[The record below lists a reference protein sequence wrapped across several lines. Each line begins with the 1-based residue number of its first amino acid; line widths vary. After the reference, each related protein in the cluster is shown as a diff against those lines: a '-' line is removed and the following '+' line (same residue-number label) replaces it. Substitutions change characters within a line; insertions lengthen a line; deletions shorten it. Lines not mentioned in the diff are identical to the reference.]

1 MSPIR
6 PRCVVATLAILAA
19 AVIAVPAGTSLWPS
33 SVVAA
38 QQSQTAPP
46 QQPPATPQQPPAT
59 PQQQPPVFKTGV
71 KLVRVDATVLGR
83 GDLPVAG
90 LRIGDFDVAE
100 DGVPQK
106 VEQLRFVR
114 LDGNRPLG
122 DEESLTIRSPEHAE
136 AEAARED
143 VRVFVIF
150 LDDYHVDKHPA
161 ITIPIRRALKDFIGR
176 LWPTDLVAI
185 MDPLTPLDALR
196 FTRVKQDLLD
206 VVAKFEGRQGEYF
219 PVRSLLEEAQLR
231 SENPRRMRAQVTFSA
246 LTGLCVKLG
255 GLREGRKTVLFVSQ
269 GPPTN
274 FGFAQGNLRDDM
286 QEVIDAAVR
295 GNVTIDPVDP
305 ESLGM
310 AIREDARSSLFQL
323 AAETGGRAVVNTNA
337 MEIGM
342 AQVLTE
348 TAAYYVLG
356 YTPTRSTDD
365 GKYHK
370 ISVKVRQSGTRVVAR
385 QGYWAPSTK
394 EMEAAAIAAA
404 KTLPPGVASAQV
416 ALQTGEP
423 GRRPVEI
430 WIGLSRGAD
439 GRPRAA
445 VTWDLPQIARPLPIT
460 KLDVEIAPAKAGSP
474 VEPARTVT
482 ALAGEKTE
490 RPVEI
495 FALNPGEYEFRYT
508 ARTADNSVA
517 DRWAQAVAVPDFAG
531 LAVSLATPKF
541 YRSRSLQEFRV
552 LRAARDPVP
561 SVVRQFG
568 RTERVLV
575 DAECYTAAPGD
586 APKLDAHVMTKD
598 GRELTAL
605 PVPDLVN
612 GRARFE
618 LPVGSL
624 GQGTYLLR
632 IRAKL
637 GTTETELL
645 TAFKVVP

>member
-1 MSPIR
+1 MR
-6 PRCVVATLAILAA
+6 PGSVLATLAVLAA
-19 AVIAVPAGTSLWPS
+19 AAVAAAPGGARLWTSTI
-33 SVVAA
+33 VAA
-38 QQSQTAPP
+38 QQVQTAP
-46 QQPPATPQQPPAT
+46 QQPP
-59 PQQQPPVFKTGV
+59 PVFKAGV
-71 KLVRVDATVLGR
+71 KLVRVDVTVLGR
-83 GDLPVAG
+83 GDQLVAG
-90 LRIGDFDVAE
+90 LQTSDFDVSE

-114 LDGNRPLG
+114 LDGKRPQG
-122 DEESLTIRSPEHAE
+122 DEESLEIRSPEHAE

-161 ITIPIRRALKDFIGR
+161 ITIPIRRSLKDFIGR
-176 LWPTDLVAI
+176 LWPTDLVAM

-196 FTRVKQDLLD
+196 FTRVKQELLD
-206 VVAKFEGRQGEYF
+206 AVAKFEGRQGEYY

-231 SENPRRMRAQVTFSA
+231 SENPRRMRAQVTLSA
-246 LTGLCVKLG
+246 LAGLCVKLG
-255 GLREGRKTVLFVSQ
+255 GLREGRKTVIFVSQ
-269 GPPTN
+269 GPPTM
-274 FGFAQGNLRDDM
+274 FGFGQPSLHDDM
-286 QEVIDAAVR
+286 QEVIDAANR

-310 AIREDARSSLFQL
+310 AIREDSRASLYQL

-342 AQVLTE
+342 AQVLSE
-348 TAAYYVLG
+348 TSAYYVLG

-370 ISVKVRQSGTRVVAR
+370 INVKVRRSGVRVIAR
-385 QGYWAPSTK
+385 QGYLAPSTK
-394 EMEAAAIAAA
+394 EMEAAAAAAA
-404 KTLPPGVASAQV
+404 KTLAPGVASAKE
-416 ALQTGEP
+416 ALQTAEP

-430 WIGLSRGAD
+430 WVGLSRGAD

-445 VTWDLPQIARPLPIT
+445 VTWDLPDIARPLPIT
-460 KLDVEIAPAKAGSP
+460 KLEAEIVSAKGGTP
-474 VEPARTVT
+474 VEPARLLT
-482 ALAGEKTE
+482 AGAGEKAE

-495 FALNPGEYEFRYT
+495 FTLNPGEYELRYT

-517 DRWAQAVAVPDFAG
+517 DRWAQALTVPDFAS
-531 LAVSLATPKF
+531 APVSLATPKF
-541 YRSRSLQEFRV
+541 YRSRSLAEFRTI
-552 LRAARDPVP
+552 RAARDPVP
-561 SVVRQFG
+561 AVVRQFG
-568 RTERVLV
+568 RTDRVLV
-575 DAECYTAAPGD
+575 DAECYTAGTSET
-586 APKLDAHVMTKD
+586 PKLEAHVMTRD

-632 IRAKL
+632 VRAKL
-637 GTTETELL
+637 GATETELL
-645 TAFKVVP
+645 TAFRVVP

>member
-1 MSPIR
+1 ML
-6 PRCVVATLAILAA
+6 VGAAALAA
-19 AVIAVPAGTSLWPS
+19 APQQPQGT
-33 SVVAA
+33 
-38 QQSQTAPP
+38 PP
-46 QQPPATPQQPPAT
+46 QQQ
-59 PQQQPPVFKTGV
+59 PVFKTGV
-71 KLVRVDATVLGR
+71 KLVRVDVTVLGR
-83 GDLPVAG
+83 GDQPVAD
-90 LRIGDFDVAE
+90 LQPADFDVTE
-100 DGVPQK
+100 DGAPQK

-114 LDGNRPLG
+114 LDGNRPAG
-122 DEESLTIRSPEHAE
+122 DEESLTIRSQEQAE

-196 FTRVKQDLLD
+196 FTRVKQELLD
-206 VVAKFEGRQGEYF
+206 VVAKFEGRQGEYY

-231 SENPRRMRAQVTFSA
+231 AENPRRMRAQVTFSA
-246 LTGLCVKLG
+246 LAGLCVKLG
-255 GLREGRKTVLFVSQ
+255 GLREGRKTVLYVSQ
-269 GPPTN
+269 GPSTN
-274 FGFAQGNLRDDM
+274 FGFGQPNLRDDM

-295 GNVTIDPVDP
+295 GNVTIDPIDP
-305 ESLGM
+305 VSLGM
-310 AIREDARSSLFQL
+310 TIREDSRSSLFQL

-348 TAAYYVLG
+348 TSAYYVLG

-370 ISVKVRQSGTRVVAR
+370 INVKVRRSGVRVTAR

-394 EMEAAAIAAA
+394 EMEAAAVAAA
-404 KTLPPGVASAQV
+404 KTLPPGVASAQEV
-416 ALQTGEP
+416 LQTGEP
-423 GRRPVEI
+423 GRRVVEL
-430 WIGLSRGAD
+430 WLGLSRGAD

-445 VTWDLPQIARPLPIT
+445 VTWDLPDIARALPIT
-460 KLDVEIAPAKAGSP
+460 KLDVEFAPAKGGSP
-474 VEPARTVT
+474 AEPARTLT
-482 ALAGEKTE
+482 AGADAKAE
-490 RPVEI
+490 RPLEV
-495 FALNPGEYEFRYT
+495 FALNPGEYEVRYT
-508 ARTADNSVA
+508 ARTGDNSVA
-517 DRWAQAVAVPDFAG
+517 DRWAQSVVVPDFAG
-531 LAVSLATPKF
+531 LPVSLATPKF
-541 YRSRSLQEFRV
+541 YRSRSLAEFRV
-552 LRAARDPVP
+552 IRAAREPVP

-575 DAECYTAAPGD
+575 DAECYTAGAGE
-586 APKLDAHVMTKD
+586 APKLEAHVMTKD

-624 GQGTYLLR
+624 GQGMYLLR
-632 IRAKL
+632 VRAKL
-637 GTTETELL
+637 GTVETELL
-645 TAFKVVP
+645 TAFRVVP

>member
-1 MSPIR
+1 MR
-6 PRCVVATLAILAA
+6 PRFVIGTLAVLAVVTVAA
-19 AVIAVPAGTSLWPS
+19 APGGARLWPS
-33 SVVAA
+33 TIVAA
-38 QQSQTAPP
+38 RQSQAP
-46 QQPPATPQQPPAT
+46 
-59 PQQQPPVFKTGV
+59 PQQQPPVFKAGV
-71 KLVRVDATVLGR
+71 KLVRVDVTVLGR
-83 GDLPVAG
+83 GDLPVAD
-90 LRIGDFDVAE
+90 LQASDFDVSE

-114 LDGNRPLG
+114 LDGNRPQG
-122 DEESLTIRSPEHAE
+122 DEESLAIRSPEHAE

-161 ITIPIRRALKDFIGR
+161 ITLPIRRALKDFIGR

-206 VVAKFEGRQGEYF
+206 PVAKFEGRQGEYY

-231 SENPRRMRAQVTFSA
+231 SDNPRRMRAQVTFSA
-246 LTGLCVKLG
+246 LAGLCVKLG
-255 GLREGRKTVLFVSQ
+255 GMREGRKTVIFVSQ
-269 GPPTN
+269 GPPTT
-274 FGFAQGNLRDDM
+274 FGFGQPALREDM

-310 AIREDARSSLFQL
+310 VIREDSRSSLYQL

-342 AQVLTE
+342 AQVLIE
-348 TAAYYVLG
+348 TSAYYVLG
-356 YTPTRSTDD
+356 YSPTRATDD

-370 ISVKVRQSGTRVVAR
+370 INVKVRRSGVRVQAR

-394 EMEAAAIAAA
+394 EMEAAAVAAA
-404 KTLPPGVASAQV
+404 RTLPPGVASAKE
-416 ALQTGEP
+416 ALQTAEP

-430 WIGLSRGAD
+430 WVGLSRGAD
-439 GRPRAA
+439 GLPRAT
-445 VTWDLPQIARPLPIT
+445 VTWDLPDVARPLPIT
-460 KLDVEIAPAKAGSP
+460 KLDVEIVSAKGGTPVRPVRTLTAGP
-474 VEPARTVT
+474 
-482 ALAGEKTE
+482 GEKAE

-495 FALNPGEYEFRYT
+495 FSLDPGEYELRYT

-517 DRWAQAVAVPDFAG
+517 DRWAQTLSVPDFAS
-531 LAVSLATPKF
+531 AQVSLATPKF
-541 YRSRSLQEFRV
+541 YRSRSLAEFRAI
-552 LRAARDPVP
+552 RAARDPAP
-561 SVVRQFG
+561 AVVRQFG
-568 RTERVLV
+568 RTDRVLV
-575 DAECYTAAPGD
+575 DVECYTAGSSEP
-586 APKLDAHVMTKD
+586 PTLEAHVMTRD

-605 PVPDLVN
+605 SVPDLVN

-618 LPVGSL
+618 LPVGSF

-632 IRAKL
+632 VRAKL
-637 GTTETELL
+637 GSTQTELL
-645 TAFKVVP
+645 TAFRLIP

>member
-1 MSPIR
+1 MR
-6 PRCVVATLAILAA
+6 PGSVLATLAVLAA
-19 AVIAVPAGTSLWPS
+19 AAVAAAPGGARLWPS
-33 SVVAA
+33 TIVAA
-38 QQSQTAPP
+38 QQVQTAP
-46 QQPPATPQQPPAT
+46 QQPP
-59 PQQQPPVFKTGV
+59 PVFKAGV
-71 KLVRVDATVLGR
+71 KLVRVDVTVLSR
-83 GDLPVAG
+83 GDQPVAD
-90 LRIGDFDVAE
+90 LQTSDFDVSE

-114 LDGNRPLG
+114 LDGKRPQG
-122 DEESLTIRSPEHAE
+122 DEESLEIRSPEHAE

-161 ITIPIRRALKDFIGR
+161 ITIPIRRSLKDFIGR
-176 LWPTDLVAI
+176 LWPTDLVAM

-196 FTRVKQDLLD
+196 FTRVKQELLD
-206 VVAKFEGRQGEYF
+206 AVAKFEGRQGEYY

-231 SENPRRMRAQVTFSA
+231 SENPRRMRAQVTLSA
-246 LTGLCVKLG
+246 LAGLCVKLG
-255 GLREGRKTVLFVSQ
+255 GLREGRKTVIFVSQ
-269 GPPTN
+269 GPPTM
-274 FGFAQGNLRDDM
+274 FGFAQPNLQDDM
-286 QEVIDAAVR
+286 QEVIDAANR

-310 AIREDARSSLFQL
+310 AIREDSRASLYQL

-342 AQVLTE
+342 AQVLSE
-348 TAAYYVLG
+348 TSAYYVLG

-370 ISVKVRQSGTRVVAR
+370 INVKVRRPGVRVIAR
-385 QGYWAPSTK
+385 QGYLAPSTK
-394 EMEAAAIAAA
+394 EMEAAAAAAA
-404 KTLPPGVASAQV
+404 KRLPPGVASAKE
-416 ALQTGEP
+416 ALQTAEP

-445 VTWDLPQIARPLPIT
+445 VTWDLPDIARPLPIT
-460 KLDVEIAPAKAGSP
+460 KLEAEIVSAKGGTP
-474 VEPARTVT
+474 VEPARLLT
-482 ALAGEKTE
+482 AGAGEKAG

-495 FALNPGEYEFRYT
+495 FTLNPGEYELRYT

-517 DRWAQAVAVPDFAG
+517 DRWAQALTVPDFAS
-531 LAVSLATPKF
+531 APVSLATPKF
-541 YRSRSLQEFRV
+541 YRSRSLAEFRTI
-552 LRAARDPVP
+552 RAARDPVP
-561 SVVRQFG
+561 AVVRQFG
-568 RTERVLV
+568 RTDRVLV
-575 DAECYTAAPGD
+575 DAECYTAGTSET
-586 APKLDAHVMTKD
+586 PKLEAHVMTRD

-632 IRAKL
+632 VRAKL
-637 GTTETELL
+637 GATETELL
-645 TAFKVVP
+645 TAFRVVP

>member
-1 MSPIR
+1 MR
-6 PRCVVATLAILAA
+6 PRSIATFSVLLAVA
-19 AVIAVPAGTSLWPS
+19 AVAAGAGGARPWPS
-33 SVVAA
+33 IVLSA
-38 QQSQTAPP
+38 QQTQAPP
-46 QQPPATPQQPPAT
+46 T
-59 PQQQPPVFKTGV
+59 QQQPVFKAGV
-71 KLVRVDATVLGR
+71 KLVRVDVSVLGR
-83 GDLPVAG
+83 GDQPVAD
-90 LRIGDFDVAE
+90 LQAADFDVSE
-100 DGVPQK
+100 DGVRQT
-106 VEQLRFVR
+106 VEQLRFVK
-114 LDGNRPLG
+114 LDGKRPAG
-122 DEESLTIRSPEHAE
+122 DDESLPIRSPEHAE

-161 ITIPIRRALKDFIGR
+161 ITIPIRRALKDFVGR

-196 FTRVKQDLLD
+196 FTRVKQDLID
-206 VVAKFEGRQGEYF
+206 VIAKFEGRQGEYF

-231 SENPRRMRAQVTFSA
+231 AENPRRVRAQVTLSA
-246 LTGLCVKLG
+246 LEGLCVKLG

-269 GPPTN
+269 GPPTD
-274 FGFAQGNLRDDM
+274 FGFGQGNLHDDM
-286 QEVIDAAVR
+286 QDVINAAVR

-310 AIREDARSSLFQL
+310 VIREDLRASLYQL

-348 TAAYYVLG
+348 TSAYYVLG
-356 YTPTRSTDD
+356 YTPTRATDD

-370 ISVKVRQSGTRVVAR
+370 INVKVRRPGVRVNAR

-394 EMEAAAIAAA
+394 EMEAAIAAAA
-404 KTLPPGVASAQV
+404 KTLPPEVASAQE
-416 ALQTGEP
+416 ALRTAEP

-430 WIGLSRGAD
+430 WVGLSRGAD
-439 GRPRAA
+439 SRPRLA
-445 VTWDLPQIARPLPIT
+445 VTWDLPDIARPLPIT
-460 KLDVEIAPAKAGSP
+460 KLDVEVVLAKGGTP
-474 VEPARTVT
+474 VEPARTLT
-482 ALAGEKTE
+482 AGAGEKAE

-495 FALNPGEYEFRYT
+495 FTVAPGEYLLKYT

-517 DRWAQAVAVPDFAG
+517 DRWAQPLTVPDFA
-531 LAVSLATPKF
+531 AAPVSLATPTF
-541 YRSRSLQEFRV
+541 YRSRSLAEFRTI
-552 LRAARDPVP
+552 RAARNPVP
-561 SVVRQFG
+561 TVVRQFG

-575 DAECYTAAPGD
+575 DVECYAGGTGD
-586 APKLDAHVMTKD
+586 TPKLEVHVTTRD
-598 GRELTAL
+598 GHELTAL

-618 LPVGSL
+618 LPVSSL
-624 GQGTYLLR
+624 GQGMYLLR

-637 GTTETELL
+637 GSAETELL
-645 TAFKVVP
+645 TAFRVVP

>member
-1 MSPIR
+1 MR
-6 PRCVVATLAILAA
+6 PRSVIATLAVLAA
-19 AVIAVPAGTSLWPS
+19 AAVASAPAGTRLWPS
-33 SVVAA
+33 TTVAA
-38 QQSQTAPP
+38 RQSQAAP
-46 QQPPATPQQPPAT
+46 QQPP
-59 PQQQPPVFKTGV
+59 PVFKAGI

-83 GDLPVAG
+83 GDLPVAD
-90 LRIGDFDVAE
+90 LQASDFDVSE

-114 LDGNRPLG
+114 LDGKRPQG
-122 DEESLTIRSPEHAE
+122 DEESLAIRSQEHAE

-176 LWPTDLVAI
+176 LWPSDLVAM

-206 VVAKFEGRQGEYF
+206 AVAKFEGRQGEYF

-246 LTGLCVKLG
+246 MTGLCVKLG
-255 GLREGRKTVLFVSQ
+255 GLREGRKTVIFVSQ
-269 GPPTN
+269 GPPTE
-274 FGFAQGNLRDDM
+274 FGFGQLNLRDDIR
-286 QEVIDAAVR
+286 EVIDAAIR

-305 ESLGM
+305 QSLGM
-310 AIREDARSSLFQL
+310 AIRDDSRASLYRL
-323 AAETGGRAVVNTNA
+323 AAETGGRAIVNTNA
-337 MEIGM
+337 MELGM
-342 AQVLTE
+342 AQMLTE
-348 TAAYYVLG
+348 ASAYYVLG
-356 YTPTRSTDD
+356 YTPTRTTDD

-370 ISVKVRQSGTRVVAR
+370 ISVKVRRSGVRVLAR

-394 EMEAAAIAAA
+394 EMETAAATAA
-404 KTLPPGVASAQV
+404 KTLPPGVAGAQEV
-416 ALQTGEP
+416 LKTAEP

-430 WIGLSRGAD
+430 WVGLSRGPD
-439 GRPRAA
+439 GRPQAA
-445 VTWDLPQIARPLPIT
+445 VTWDLPDISRPLPINR
-460 KLDVEIAPAKAGSP
+460 LDVEIVPVKGGAT
-474 VEPARTVT
+474 VEPARELT
-482 ALAGEKTE
+482 AGVGEKAE
-490 RPVEI
+490 RPIAI
-495 FALNPGEYEFRYT
+495 FTLDPGEYELRYS

-517 DRWAQAVAVPDFAG
+517 DRWTQPLTVPDFAS
-531 LAVSLATPKF
+531 ATVSLATPKI
-541 YRSRSLQEFRV
+541 YRSKSLAEFRTI
-552 LRAARDPVP
+552 RAARDPVP
-561 SVVRQFG
+561 AVVRQFG
-568 RTERVLV
+568 RTDRVLV
-575 DAECYTAAPGD
+575 DAECYTSGAGETPTVE
-586 APKLDAHVMTKD
+586 AHVMTRD

-632 IRAKL
+632 VRAKL
-637 GTTETELL
+637 GATETELL
-645 TAFKVVP
+645 TAFRIVP